1 MQLKPG
7 TLLQSGKYRIVRF
20 INSGGFGCTY
30 EALHTMFD
38 EKVAIKEFFVKDF
51 CNRDESTSHV
61 TVGTQGK
68 KALVEKLKRKFIEEA
83 KVLYKMK
90 HQGIVTVKDIF
101 EENGTAYYV
110 MDYIEGKSL
119 RDIVTTQGAL
129 NENRTLKYTREVAE
143 ALSYVHSQNR
153 LHLDIKPGNIMID
166 ENDKAILIDFGTS
179 KQYDEESGENTST
192 LLGKTPGYAPL
203 EQMGNELVQFYP
215 ATDIYALGAT
225 MYNML
230 TCVTPLSA
238 TLLASGEELDELPDS
253 ISVKTKQAI
262 ESSMQLNRKKR
273 PQSIAA
279 FLEILGDTQTSNNH
293 NYSHSSTFS
302 HSSNSTANEETV
314 IDSSIRKN
322 EANGHKYVD
331 LGLSVKWATCNIGAD
346 TPEDGGDYF
355 AWGEVKPK
363 EICTEDNYAF
373 CHEKTETQLWNFGY
387 GSKKIKA
394 YDDLGD
400 NISGTR
406 YDAARTNWGGS
417 WRMPTKEEL
426 EELVDKCKWERAV
439 QGGKKGYKVTGPNGN
454 SIFLI
459 IVGSR
464 DGLLNIDFGMYGCY
478 WSSTVCKDL
487 DINAY
492 AIYSNSIYDDAC
504 VDVGSRYI
512 GRNIRPVIG

>member
-1 MQLKPG
+1 
-7 TLLQSGKYRIVRF
+7 
-20 INSGGFGCTY
+20 
-30 EALHTMFD
+30 
-38 EKVAIKEFFVKDF
+38 
-51 CNRDESTSHV
+51 
-61 TVGTQGK
+61 
-68 KALVEKLKRKFIEEA
+68 
-83 KVLYKMK
+83 
-90 HQGIVTVKDIF
+90 
-101 EENGTAYYV
+101 
-110 MDYIEGKSL
+110 
-119 RDIVTTQGAL
+119 
-129 NENRTLKYTREVAE
+129 
-143 ALSYVHSQNR
+143 
-153 LHLDIKPGNIMID
+153 MID